1 MDEPKREPVAVITE
15 DEDGGLFIEDGRS
28 EPIKV
33 AEVKPRGVVV
43 KRHRRALPRRK
54 EDQ

>member
-1 MDEPKREPVAVITE
+1 MISEN
-15 DEDGGLFIEDGRS
+15 EDGGLFIEDGRS

-33 AEVKPRGVVV
+33 AEVKPFGGVVV

-54 EDQ
+54 EPE